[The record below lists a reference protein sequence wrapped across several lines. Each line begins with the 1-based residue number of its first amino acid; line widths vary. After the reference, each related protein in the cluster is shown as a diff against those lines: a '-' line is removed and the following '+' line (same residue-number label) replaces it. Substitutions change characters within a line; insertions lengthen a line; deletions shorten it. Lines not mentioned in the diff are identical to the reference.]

1 MRHSDK
7 TEEMTERQPPAL
19 QIAHGVC
26 YVLFAYDVALTI
38 DLDEAQ
44 RRVNAITQRVPLKR
58 THPAPTYFDY
68 RPAPVRVPQVAESLT
83 LGTYVTNPNVDIVLY
98 DFGAVLVIYTI
109 PLQGDFAGLLTLSDT
124 LYDNAVLLADSRRR
138 VEHLCSTIS
147 AAATRPEIADLVEDY
162 VIFHI
167 QAFSE
172 ACSVETLYPA
182 YGEQIARILRAELQA
197 LSTFEVQ
204 DALSCRVSYGADDMT
219 FIDWNAAL
227 VYDKEGEDIRAVL
240 EFANVELLEMRY
252 LDQLLDDV
260 LDQSYR
266 TLPAPRWWSFAR
278 AGGRRT
284 ELQRIARL
292 QVDSA
297 LLFEG
302 VNNALKL
309 LGDQYLARIYRL
321 ASQRFHLAEWD
332 ASILRKLQTLESIYE
347 KVSDQAA
354 SYRME
359 ILEWIIILLI
369 AFEIIWSFVS
379 ASLH

>member
-1 MRHSDK
+1 MVEIQHPSLRID
-7 TEEMTERQPPAL
+7 
-19 QIAHGVC
+19 HGVC
-26 YVLFAYDVALTI
+26 YALFAYDVALAI

-44 RRVNAITQRVPLKR
+44 RRVSAITQRVPLRR

-68 RPAPVRVPQVAESLT
+68 RPAPVRMTQVAESLT
-83 LGTYVTNPNVDIVLY
+83 LGAYVTNPNVDIVLY

-109 PLQGDFAGLLTLSDT
+109 PLRGDFTSLLPLSDT
-124 LYDNAVLLADSRRR
+124 LYDNALLLADSRHR
-138 VEHLCSTIS
+138 VEQLCSTIQQ
-147 AAATRPEIADLVEDY
+147 AATRPEISEVVEDY

-172 ACSVETLYPA
+172 ACPVEMLYPA
-182 YGEQIARILRAELQA
+182 YGEQIARILRAEPQA

-204 DALSCRVSYGADDMT
+204 DALSYRVSYGVDDMT

-227 VYDKEGEDIRAVL
+227 VYDKAGEDVRAVL

-252 LDQLLDDV
+252 LDQLLDDA
-260 LDQSYR
+260 LDRLYR
-266 TLPAPRWWSFAR
+266 ALPAPRWWSFTR
-278 AGGRRT
+278 VGGRRT

-297 LLFEG
+297 ILFEG

-309 LGDQYLARIYRL
+309 LGDQYLARVYRL

-369 AFEIIWSFVS
+369 AFEIVWPFV
-379 ASLH
+379 AKNVGR

>member
-1 MRHSDK
+1 MD
-7 TEEMTERQPPAL
+7 EMQKPSLHIEQ
-19 QIAHGVC
+19 GVC
-26 YVLFAYDVALTI
+26 YALFAYNVALAI

-58 THPAPTYFDY
+58 THPAPMYFEY
-68 RPAPVRVPQVAESLT
+68 RPAPVRVTQVAESLT
-83 LGTYVTNPNVDIVLY
+83 LGVYKTNPSVDMVLY

-109 PLQGDFAGLLTLSDT
+109 PLQRDFTGLLTLSDT
-124 LYDNAVLLADSRRR
+124 LYDNTLLLADSHHR
-138 VEHLCSTIS
+138 VEHLCSMMQV
-147 AAATRPEIADLVEDY
+147 AATRPEIADLVEEY

-172 ACSVETLYPA
+172 TCLVETLYPA

-227 VYDKEGEDIRAVL
+227 VYDNEGEDVRAVL

-252 LDQLLDDV
+252 LDQLLDDA
-260 LDQSYR
+260 LDRVYR
-266 TLPAPRWWSFAR
+266 ALPAPRWWSFTR
-278 AGGRRT
+278 VGGRRT

-297 LLFEG
+297 ILFEG

-354 SYRME
+354 SYRIE

-369 AFEIIWSFVS
+369 AFEILWSFV
-379 ASLH
+379 

>member
-1 MRHSDK
+1 
-7 TEEMTERQPPAL
+7 MTEIQLPSL
-19 QIAHGVC
+19 QIDRGVC
-26 YVLFAYDVALTI
+26 YVLFAYDVALAI

-44 RRVNAITQRVPLKR
+44 RRVRAVTQRIPLKR

-68 RPAPVRVPQVAESLT
+68 RPAPVRVTQVAESLT
-83 LGTYVTNPNVDIVLY
+83 LGAYRTNPSVDIVLY

-109 PLQGDFAGLLTLSDT
+109 PLQGDFTGLLTLSDM
-124 LYDNAVLLADSRRR
+124 LYDNARLLADSHRR
-138 VEHLCSTIS
+138 VEQLCLTIQQ
-147 AAATRPEIADLVEDY
+147 ATTRPEIAEVVEDY
-162 VIFHI
+162 VIFHL
-167 QAFSE
+167 QAFCE
-172 ACSVETLYPA
+172 TCPVEMLYPT
-182 YGEQIARILRAELQA
+182 YGEQIARILRAEPEA
-197 LSTFEVQ
+197 LSEFEVY
-204 DALSCRVSYGADDMT
+204 DALSCRVSYGADDIT

-227 VYDKEGEDIRAVL
+227 VYDKGGEDVRAVL

-252 LDQLLDDV
+252 LDQLLDDA
-260 LDQSYR
+260 LDRSYR
-266 TLPAPRWWSFAR
+266 ALPTPRWWSFAR
-278 AGGRRT
+278 VGGRRT

-297 LLFEG
+297 ILFEG
-302 VNNALKL
+302 VNNSLKL

-347 KVSDQAA
+347 KVSDQAT

-369 AFEIIWSFVS
+369 AFEVVWPFV
-379 ASLH
+379 AKNVGP